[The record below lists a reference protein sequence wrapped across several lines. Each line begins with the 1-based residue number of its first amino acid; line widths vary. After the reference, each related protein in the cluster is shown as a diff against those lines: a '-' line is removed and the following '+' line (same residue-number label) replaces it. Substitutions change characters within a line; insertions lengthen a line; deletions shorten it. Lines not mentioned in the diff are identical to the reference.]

1 MQLKQLK
8 KMGPLSDILGMLP
21 GMGGS
26 RLKGLEVDDR
36 SLGRMEAMI
45 QSMTPT
51 ERQKPDI
58 LNGSRRK
65 RIAKGSGTTI
75 QEVNRFLKQF
85 TAMQKMARAM
95 ATGKMPGGLGPQMM
109 GQR

>member
-1 MQLKQLK
+1 
-8 KMGPLSDILGMLP
+8 
-21 GMGGS
+21 MGGS
-26 RLKGLEVDDR
+26 KLKGLEVDDS
-36 SLGRMEAMI
+36 SLGRIEAMI

-65 RIAKGSGTTI
+65 RIAKGSGNTI

-85 TAMQKMARAM
+85 TAMQKMARMM
-95 ATGKMPGGLGPQMM
+95 ASGKMPGGFSPRMM
-109 GQR
+109 GQE